1 MPRQI
6 GFHWWPADC
15 GGVCEELLADRSGG
29 EPAGI
34 FDKGAGLA
42 PDFSF
47 ADRGPKMDGD
57 RVR

>member
-1 MPRQI
+1 MSKTCR
-6 GFHWWPADC
+6 
-15 GGVCEELLADRSGG
+15 
-29 EPAGI
+29 I